1 MANDKR
7 RQIMNDKQ
15 DIDLKP
21 AISKDK
27 AIELLF
33 SSEKT
38 INSDPKCF
46 DEFGNYVFPT
56 DMVANTPNTAIGTS
70 VGLAFIDGLCLK

>member
-1 MANDKR
+1 
-7 RQIMNDKQ
+7 MNDKQ
-15 DIDLKP
+15 DIDVKQT
-21 AISKDK
+21 ITKDK

-33 SSEKT
+33 SNKKT

-56 DMVANTPNTAIGTS
+56 DMVVNTPNTAIGTS
-70 VGLAFIDGLCLK
+70 EGMSLIDGLYLK